1 MRLFRDNA
9 RDVEFIRVK
18 RAQHGFSGLE
28 ESSDNDPENE
38 DK

>member
-1 MRLFRDNA
+1 MRLFIGRA
-9 RDVEFIRVK
+9 RDFEFIRVK